1 MFHVHEEGKPTN
13 LLEIGNQAVWS
24 LSSCKPGF
32 GVANLRDGCTD
43 SYWQSDGPQP
53 HHVNIEF
60 LKKTSVIKLAVYVDY
75 RVDESYTPSKISIK
89 AGSHFHDLALVTTIE
104 LSEPSGWVFIDTIDK
119 QNRPVRGFLFQLSIT
134 ANHQNGRDTHI
145 RQVRVYEAKNHGNQR
160 LDTYP
165 LFYTADCLAY
175 STIR

>member
-1 MFHVHEEGKPTN
+1 MFHEEGKSTS
-13 LLEIGNQAVWS
+13 LLEIGDQAVWS

-75 RVDESYTPSKISIK
+75 RVDESYTPSKISVK
-89 AGSHFHDLALVTTIE
+89 AGSHFHDLASVTTIE
-104 LSEPSGWVFIDTIDK
+104 LTEPSGWVFIDTIDK

-165 LFYTADCLAY
+165 VFYTADCLAY